1 MLGLS
6 FISLMTA
13 LTKSEAEILISHQQE
28 IFQRATRT
36 GGEELVRNKMTQRA
50 TLHKGTALLNS

>member
-1 MLGLS
+1 
-6 FISLMTA
+6 MTA